1 MPHVQGHG
9 GDFGAQY
16 SKQIADTASKIRGL
30 ENTKT
35 FQQIVNEAAN
45 QQLQNIQDQ
54 QGQPGFETTL
64 LDDQG
69 RGQITADFGKR
80 SGKFNDIRDKL
91 NTQGYGALN
100 EAEKSI
106 ANFYLG
112 ISGGKGSVQTNFEKA
127 IDDFIKFEPGGAEA
141 YKADQGLLGGLNIAM
156 TNLPE
161 AIAEKSILGNIIS
174 GALNRGRDIA
184 DFAGGLFPGA
194 GSTFEGIG
202 RDLAA
207 APAGIKE
214 DFTTMFGI
222 NKDDNPVKSV
232 LREEL
237 DIKKNTSNDISPDTF
252 MDETTEPFYGGRSP
266 SDELFASQTLPANPN
281 LKFGRQFN
289 RMNQGPE
296 FARYIDRVMKNLGI
310 ESNDPQQT
318 SASNFLIN
326 QSKNLNAPSLDN
338 LKQLA
343 ELNASQR
350 AVLDQRANRFA
361 FDQGLATPEDM
372 LNKIRPLDKSGI
384 FGFFGNEANLQDIVD
399 FYRNNPTTQI

>member
-16 SKQIADTASKIRGL
+16 SQQIADTASKIRGL

-112 ISGGKGSVQTNFEKA
+112 VTGGKGSVPTNFEKA

-141 YKADQGLLGGLNIAM
+141 YKADQGLLGAFNVAM

-174 GALNRGRDIA
+174 GALNRGRDVA

-194 GSTFEGIG
+194 GATFQGIG
-202 RDLAA
+202 EDLAA

-214 DFTTMFGI
+214 DFTTMLGI

-252 MDETTEPFYGGRSP
+252 MKAE
-266 SDELFASQTLPANPN
+266 
-281 LKFGRQFN
+281 
-289 RMNQGPE
+289 
-296 FARYIDRVMKNLGI
+296 DRNLGI
-310 ESNDPQQT
+310 ANANLTGGTPVSDAFIDQSTLDE
-318 SASNFLIN
+318 FLRRNN
-326 QSKNLNAPSLDN
+326 QFTADTT
-338 LKQLA
+338 QA
-343 ELNASQR
+343 ELAQR
-350 AVLDQRANRFA
+350 AGIDPKNIGQIVNFIRDNSGY
-361 FDQGLATPEDM
+361 FDRVIQQLGLGG
-372 LNKIRPLDKSGI
+372 R
-384 FGFFGNEANLQDIVD
+384 
-399 FYRNNPTTQI
+399 

>member
-1 MPHVQGHG
+1 MPHVEGHG

-16 SKQIADTASKIRGL
+16 SQQIADTASKIRGL

-112 ISGGKGSVQTNFEKA
+112 ISGGKGSVPTNFEKA

-141 YKADQGLLGGLNIAM
+141 YKADQGLLGAFNVAM

-174 GALNRGRDIA
+174 GALNRGRDVA

-194 GSTFEGIG
+194 GATFQGIG
-202 RDLAA
+202 EDLAA

-214 DFTTMFGI
+214 DFTTMLGI

-237 DIKKNTSNDISPDTF
+237 NIKKNTSNDISPDTF
-252 MDETTEPFYGGRSP
+252 MSETTEPFYGGRSP

-281 LKFGRQFN
+281 LKFGRQLN
-289 RMNQGPE
+289 RMNQGPG
-296 FARYIDRVMKNLGI
+296 FAQYIDRVMKNLGI
-310 ESNDPQQT
+310 
-318 SASNFLIN
+318 
-326 QSKNLNAPSLDN
+326 
-338 LKQLA
+338 
-343 ELNASQR
+343 
-350 AVLDQRANRFA
+350 
-361 FDQGLATPEDM
+361 
-372 LNKIRPLDKSGI
+372 KI
-384 FGFFGNEANLQDIVD
+384 
-399 FYRNNPTTQI
+399 

>member
-16 SKQIADTASKIRGL
+16 SQQIADTASKIRGL

-80 SGKFNDIRDKL
+80 TPGGKFNRIRDKL
-91 NTQGYGALN
+91 NTEGYGALN

-112 ISGGKGSVQTNFEKA
+112 ISGGKGSVPTNFEKA

-141 YKADQGLLGGLNIAM
+141 YKADQGLLGAFNVAM

-161 AIAEKSILGNIIS
+161 AIAEKSLIGNIIS
-174 GALNRGRDIA
+174 GALNKGRDVA

-194 GSTFEGIG
+194 GATFQGIG
-202 RDLAA
+202 EDLAA

-214 DFTTMFGI
+214 DFTTMLGI

-252 MDETTEPFYGGRSP
+252 MRAEDRNPGIANLNVSQGTPVSDAFIDQSTLDEFLRRNNQFTADTTQAELAQRAGIDPKNIGQIVNFIRDNSGYFDRVIQQLGLGGR
-266 SDELFASQTLPANPN
+266 
-281 LKFGRQFN
+281 
-289 RMNQGPE
+289 
-296 FARYIDRVMKNLGI
+296 
-310 ESNDPQQT
+310 
-318 SASNFLIN
+318 
-326 QSKNLNAPSLDN
+326 
-338 LKQLA
+338 
-343 ELNASQR
+343 
-350 AVLDQRANRFA
+350 
-361 FDQGLATPEDM
+361 
-372 LNKIRPLDKSGI
+372 
-384 FGFFGNEANLQDIVD
+384 
-399 FYRNNPTTQI
+399 

>member
-16 SKQIADTASKIRGL
+16 SRQIADTASKIGGL

-80 SGKFNDIRDKL
+80 SRKFNDIRDKL

-112 ISGGKGSVQTNFEKA
+112 ISGGKGSVPTNFEKA

-141 YKADQGLLGGLNIAM
+141 YKADQGLLGAFNVAM

-161 AIAEKSILGNIIS
+161 AIAEKSLIGNIIS
-174 GALNRGRDIA
+174 GALNKGRDVA

-194 GSTFEGIG
+194 GATFQGIG
-202 RDLAA
+202 EDFAT
-207 APAGIKE
+207 APAGIQE
-214 DFTTMFGI
+214 DFTTMLGI

-252 MDETTEPFYGGRSP
+252 MKAEDRNPGIANLNVSQGTPVSEAFFSEPTVDEFLRRNNQFTEKTPIKEIAMRSGNAFDP
-266 SDELFASQTLPANPN
+266 NNPGQMANFIRDN
-281 LKFGRQFN
+281 SGYF
-289 RMNQGPE
+289 
-296 FARYIDRVMKNLGI
+296 DRVI
-310 ESNDPQQT
+310 
-318 SASNFLIN
+318 
-326 QSKNLNAPSLDN
+326 
-338 LKQLA
+338 KQL
-343 ELNASQR
+343 
-350 AVLDQRANRFA
+350 
-361 FDQGLATPEDM
+361 GLM
-372 LNKIRPLDKSGI
+372 GR
-384 FGFFGNEANLQDIVD
+384 
-399 FYRNNPTTQI
+399 

>member
-1 MPHVQGHG
+1 MPHVEGHG

-16 SKQIADTASKIRGL
+16 SQQIADTASKIRGL

-35 FQQIVNEAAN
+35 FQQIVNEAAS

-80 SGKFNDIRDKL
+80 SGKFNKIRDKL

-112 ISGGKGSVQTNFEKA
+112 ISGGKGSVPTNFEKA

-141 YKADQGLLGGLNIAM
+141 YKADQGLLGAFNVAM

-161 AIAEKSILGNIIS
+161 AIAEKTLLGNIIS
-174 GALNRGRDIA
+174 GALNKGRDVA

-194 GSTFEGIG
+194 GATFQGIG
-202 RDLAA
+202 EDLAA
-207 APAGIKE
+207 TPAKLKKDIDTLLG
-214 DFTTMFGI
+214 
-222 NKDDNPVKSV
+222 KDDNPVKSV

-237 DIKKNTSNDISPDTF
+237 NIKKNTSNDISPDTF
-252 MDETTEPFYGGRSP
+252 MKAE
-266 SDELFASQTLPANPN
+266 
-281 LKFGRQFN
+281 
-289 RMNQGPE
+289 
-296 FARYIDRVMKNLGI
+296 DRNLGI
-310 ESNDPQQT
+310 ANANLTGGTPVSDAFIDQSTLDE
-318 SASNFLIN
+318 FLRRNN
-326 QSKNLNAPSLDN
+326 QFTADTT
-338 LKQLA
+338 QA
-343 ELNASQR
+343 ELAQR
-350 AVLDQRANRFA
+350 AGIDPKNIGQIVNFIRDNSGY
-361 FDQGLATPEDM
+361 FDRVIQQLGLGG
-372 LNKIRPLDKSGI
+372 R
-384 FGFFGNEANLQDIVD
+384 
-399 FYRNNPTTQI
+399 

>member
-1 MPHVQGHG
+1 MPHAPGHG

-69 RGQITADFGKR
+69 KGQITADFGKR
-80 SGKFNDIRDKL
+80 KGKFNDIRDKL

-112 ISGGKGSVQTNFEKA
+112 ITGGKGSVQTNFEKA
-127 IDDFIKFEPGGAEA
+127 IDDFIKFQPGGAEA
-141 YKADQGLLGGLNIAM
+141 YKADQGLLGAFNVAM

-214 DFTTMFGI
+214 DFTTMLGI
-222 NKDDNPVKSV
+222 NKDDNPVKNV

-252 MDETTEPFYGGRSP
+252 MKAEDRNPGIANANLLGGTPIAEALSGETSVPLSKYIDPETGRTMSDVNPQFQNLNLGQLMNKVRDEQGYFDRVIQQLGLGGR
-266 SDELFASQTLPANPN
+266 
-281 LKFGRQFN
+281 
-289 RMNQGPE
+289 
-296 FARYIDRVMKNLGI
+296 
-310 ESNDPQQT
+310 
-318 SASNFLIN
+318 
-326 QSKNLNAPSLDN
+326 
-338 LKQLA
+338 
-343 ELNASQR
+343 
-350 AVLDQRANRFA
+350 
-361 FDQGLATPEDM
+361 
-372 LNKIRPLDKSGI
+372 
-384 FGFFGNEANLQDIVD
+384 
-399 FYRNNPTTQI
+399 

>member
-1 MPHVQGHG
+1 MPHAPGHG

-16 SKQIADTASKIRGL
+16 SQQIADTASKIRGL

-112 ISGGKGSVQTNFEKA
+112 ISGGKGSVPTNFEKA

-141 YKADQGLLGGLNIAM
+141 YKADQGLLGAFNVAM

-161 AIAEKSILGNIIS
+161 AIAEKSLLGNIIS
-174 GALNRGRDIA
+174 GALNKGRDVA

-194 GSTFEGIG
+194 GATFQGIG
-202 RDLAA
+202 EDLAA
-207 APAGIKE
+207 TPAKLKKDIDTLLG
-214 DFTTMFGI
+214 
-222 NKDDNPVKSV
+222 KDDNPVKSV

-237 DIKKNTSNDISPDTF
+237 NIKKNTSNDISPDTF
-252 MDETTEPFYGGRSP
+252 MKAE
-266 SDELFASQTLPANPN
+266 
-281 LKFGRQFN
+281 
-289 RMNQGPE
+289 
-296 FARYIDRVMKNLGI
+296 DRNLGI
-310 ESNDPQQT
+310 ANANLTGGTPVSDAFIDQSTLDE
-318 SASNFLIN
+318 FLRRNN
-326 QSKNLNAPSLDN
+326 QFTADTTQKE
-338 LKQLA
+338 LA
-343 ELNASQR
+343 QR
-350 AVLDQRANRFA
+350 AGIDPNNIGQIVNFIRDNSGY
-361 FDQGLATPEDM
+361 FDRVIQQLGLGG
-372 LNKIRPLDKSGI
+372 R
-384 FGFFGNEANLQDIVD
+384 
-399 FYRNNPTTQI
+399 

>member
-16 SKQIADTASKIRGL
+16 SQQIADTASKIRGL

-80 SGKFNDIRDKL
+80 TPGGKFNRIRDKL
-91 NTQGYGALN
+91 NTEGYGALN

-112 ISGGKGSVQTNFEKA
+112 ISGGKGSVPTNFEKA

-141 YKADQGLLGGLNIAM
+141 YKADQGLLGAFNVAM

-161 AIAEKSILGNIIS
+161 AIAEKTLLGNIIS
-174 GALNRGRDIA
+174 GALNKGRDVA

-194 GSTFEGIG
+194 GATFQGIG
-202 RDLAA
+202 EDLAA
-207 APAGIKE
+207 TPAKLKKDIDTLLG
-214 DFTTMFGI
+214 
-222 NKDDNPVKSV
+222 KDDNPVKSV

-237 DIKKNTSNDISPDTF
+237 NIKKNTSNDISPDTF
-252 MDETTEPFYGGRSP
+252 MKAE
-266 SDELFASQTLPANPN
+266 
-281 LKFGRQFN
+281 
-289 RMNQGPE
+289 
-296 FARYIDRVMKNLGI
+296 DRNLGI
-310 ESNDPQQT
+310 ANANLTGGTPVSDAFIDQSTLDE
-318 SASNFLIN
+318 FLRRNN
-326 QSKNLNAPSLDN
+326 QFTADTT
-338 LKQLA
+338 QA
-343 ELNASQR
+343 ELAQR
-350 AVLDQRANRFA
+350 AGIDPKNIGQIVNFIRDNSGY
-361 FDQGLATPEDM
+361 FDRVIQQLGLGG
-372 LNKIRPLDKSGI
+372 R
-384 FGFFGNEANLQDIVD
+384 
-399 FYRNNPTTQI
+399 

>member
-1 MPHVQGHG
+1 MPHVEGHG

-16 SKQIADTASKIRGL
+16 SQQIADTASKIRGL

-35 FQQIVNEAAN
+35 FQQIVNEAAS

-112 ISGGKGSVQTNFEKA
+112 ISGGKGSVPTNFEKA

-141 YKADQGLLGGLNIAM
+141 YKADQGLLGAFNVAM

-174 GALNRGRDIA
+174 GALNRGRDVA

-194 GSTFEGIG
+194 GATFQGIG
-202 RDLAA
+202 EDLAA

-214 DFTTMFGI
+214 DFTTMLGI

-252 MDETTEPFYGGRSP
+252 MRAEDRNPGIANLNVSQGTPV
-266 SDELFASQTLPANPN
+266 SDAF
-281 LKFGRQFN
+281 
-289 RMNQGPE
+289 
-296 FARYIDRVMKNLGI
+296 
-310 ESNDPQQT
+310 
-318 SASNFLIN
+318 IN
-326 QSKNLNAPSLDN
+326 QSTLDEFLRRN
-338 LKQLA
+338 NQFTADTTQKELA
-343 ELNASQR
+343 QR
-350 AVLDQRANRFA
+350 AGIDPNNIGQIVNFIRDNSGY
-361 FDQGLATPEDM
+361 FDRVINQLGLGG
-372 LNKIRPLDKSGI
+372 R
-384 FGFFGNEANLQDIVD
+384 
-399 FYRNNPTTQI
+399 

>member
-16 SKQIADTASKIRGL
+16 SQQIADTASKIRGL

-112 ISGGKGSVQTNFEKA
+112 ISGGKGSVPTNFEKA

-141 YKADQGLLGGLNIAM
+141 YKADQGLLGAFNVAM

-161 AIAEKSILGNIIS
+161 AIAEKTLLGNIIS
-174 GALNRGRDIA
+174 GALNKGRDVA

-194 GSTFEGIG
+194 GATFQGIG
-202 RDLAA
+202 EDLAA
-207 APAGIKE
+207 TPAKLKKDIDTLLG
-214 DFTTMFGI
+214 
-222 NKDDNPVKSV
+222 KDDNPVKSV

-252 MDETTEPFYGGRSP
+252 MKAE
-266 SDELFASQTLPANPN
+266 
-281 LKFGRQFN
+281 
-289 RMNQGPE
+289 
-296 FARYIDRVMKNLGI
+296 DRNLGI
-310 ESNDPQQT
+310 ANANLTGGTPVSDAFIDQSTLDE
-318 SASNFLIN
+318 FLRRNN
-326 QSKNLNAPSLDN
+326 QFTADTT
-338 LKQLA
+338 QA
-343 ELNASQR
+343 ELAQR
-350 AVLDQRANRFA
+350 AGIDPKNIGQIVNFIRDNSGY
-361 FDQGLATPEDM
+361 FDRVIQQLGLGG
-372 LNKIRPLDKSGI
+372 R
-384 FGFFGNEANLQDIVD
+384 
-399 FYRNNPTTQI
+399 

>member
-16 SKQIADTASKIRGL
+16 SQQIADTASKIRGL

-141 YKADQGLLGGLNIAM
+141 YKADQGLLGAFNVAM

-174 GALNRGRDIA
+174 GALNRGRDVA

-194 GSTFEGIG
+194 GATFQGIG
-202 RDLAA
+202 EDLAA

-214 DFTTMFGI
+214 DFTTMLGI

-252 MDETTEPFYGGRSP
+252 MRAEDRNPGIANANLLGGTPVSDAFIDQSTLDEFLRRNNQFTADTTQAELAQRAGIDPKNIGQIVNFIRDNSGYFDRVIQQLGLGGR
-266 SDELFASQTLPANPN
+266 
-281 LKFGRQFN
+281 
-289 RMNQGPE
+289 
-296 FARYIDRVMKNLGI
+296 
-310 ESNDPQQT
+310 
-318 SASNFLIN
+318 
-326 QSKNLNAPSLDN
+326 
-338 LKQLA
+338 
-343 ELNASQR
+343 
-350 AVLDQRANRFA
+350 
-361 FDQGLATPEDM
+361 
-372 LNKIRPLDKSGI
+372 
-384 FGFFGNEANLQDIVD
+384 
-399 FYRNNPTTQI
+399 

>member
-16 SKQIADTASKIRGL
+16 SQQIADTASKIRGL

-112 ISGGKGSVQTNFEKA
+112 ITGGKGSVPTNFEKA
-127 IDDFIKFEPGGAEA
+127 IDDFIKFQPGGAEA
-141 YKADQGLLGGLNIAM
+141 YKADQGLLGAFNVAM

-174 GALNRGRDIA
+174 GALNRGRDVA

-194 GSTFEGIG
+194 GSTFEGIA

-214 DFTTMFGI
+214 DFTTMLGV

-281 LKFGRQFN
+281 LTFGRQFN

-318 SASNFLIN
+318 SSSNFLIN
-326 QSKNLNAPSLDN
+326 QSKNLNAPSLDD

-361 FDQGLATPEDM
+361 FDQGLSTPEDM
-372 LNKIRPLDKSGI
+372 LNKIRPLDRSGI
-384 FGFFGNEANLQDIVD
+384 FGFGGNEANLQDIID
-399 FYRNNPTTQI
+399 FYKNNPTTQI